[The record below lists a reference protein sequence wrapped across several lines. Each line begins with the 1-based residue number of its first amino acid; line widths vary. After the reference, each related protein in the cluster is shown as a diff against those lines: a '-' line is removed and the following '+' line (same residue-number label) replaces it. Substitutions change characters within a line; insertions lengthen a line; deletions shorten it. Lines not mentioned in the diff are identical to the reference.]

1 MSVNYY
7 EKERIWKLDT
17 KSTSYVIGE
26 FDKEHFVGHIYYG
39 RKLKQFDLSYL
50 LGGQE
55 ARNFPSKTDSE
66 RVSFMGS
73 FPFEYPVHGLGDLKE
88 EALTIKTAKGHSV
101 LQLSYESHRIY
112 KGKEPLTGLP
122 ATFGKEDEVESLELT
137 CVDPILNV
145 RVLLK
150 YSAFYETD
158 VITRSVKVQNNND
171 SDIFITRI
179 MSSVINMDYDGYD
192 VITQYGTWGREG
204 NINRFK
210 LPYGNHNV
218 ASTCGKTSHEYQPFI
233 ALCSHNTDENHGKV
247 YAFHFVYSGNF
258 LAQATRGFGDSLRV
272 SMGINPS
279 DFTWKLEPGESFEAP
294 EVVHTYTEDGLGQ
307 MSRNLHDQYR
317 SHLIRSPYLHKKRPV
332 LINNWE
338 ATYFNFD
345 TEKLLSIA
353 RQASE
358 LGIEMLVMDDGWF
371 GKRNNDSCSLGD
383 WYVNEDKLKGGLPY
397 LVSEVNKLGMKFGI
411 WFEPEMVCPDSDLYR
426 AHPDYAIQVPGRR
439 AGLKRSQYVLD
450 FTRKEVVDAV
460 FKMISDVLN
469 SCNIEYV
476 KWDMNRILCDLGSI
490 GLPADRQG
498 ELLHRYMLGV
508 YEIQERLITAF
519 PNLLLE
525 NCSSGGGRFDPGML
539 YYSPQIWTSDDTDA
553 MERLVIQEGAAM
565 LYPLSS
571 MGAHVSDCPNHITG
585 RTVPF
590 ETRGYVALAGTFG
603 YELDVTKIPEEDRKM
618 IPKQVEEYHK
628 YNDLV
633 REGDYYRLESFSKN
647 QKTDAYMVVK
657 KDKSE
662 ALVTVIHVFNRPVEG
677 GKKIK
682 LNGLKPDAMYRINDD
697 KRIYSGEELMYIGIH
712 CEAPW
717 AGGDFNG
724 KLYHITEVK

>member
-1 MSVNYY
+1 MAVNYY
-7 EKERIWKLDT
+7 ENEKIWKLDT
-17 KSTSYVIGE
+17 KSTSYVIGA
-26 FDKEHFVGHIYYG
+26 FDEEGFVGHIYYG
-39 RKLKQFDLSYL
+39 KKL
-50 LGGQE
+50 GQHALAYRIYARE
-55 ARNFPSKTDSE
+55 RNFPSKVDSE
-66 RVSFMGS
+66 RVTFMDS

-88 EALTIKTAKGHSV
+88 DALTIKTALGHSV

-122 ATFGKEDEVESLELT
+122 ATFGNEEDVESLEIV
-137 CVDPILNV
+137 CVDPILKLHV
-145 RVLLK
+145 VLK

-158 VITRSVKVQNNND
+158 VITRSVKVIND
-171 SDIFITRI
+171 SEQNIFLTRI
-179 MSSVINMDYDGYD
+179 MSSCVNMDNEKYD
-192 VITQYGTWGREG
+192 VITQYGAWGREG
-204 NINRFK
+204 QLNRYS
-210 LPYGNHNV
+210 LPHGNHNV
-218 ASTCGKTSHEYQPFI
+218 ASICGKTSHEYQPFI
-233 ALCSHNTDENHGKV
+233 ALCSHNTDEDNGKV

-258 LAQATRGFGDSLRV
+258 LAQATRDFGNNVRV
-272 SMGINPS
+272 SVGINPS
-279 DFTWKLEPGESFEAP
+279 DFTWKLEPGEAFEAP
-294 EVVHTYTEDGLGQ
+294 EVVHTYTEEGLSG
-307 MSRNLHDQYR
+307 MTRNLHDQYR

-345 TEKLLSIA
+345 TDKLLAIA
-353 RQASE
+353 KQASE

-397 LVSEVNKLGMKFGI
+397 LVSEINKMGMKFGI

-426 AHPDYAIQVPGRR
+426 AHPDYAIAVPGRR
-439 AGLKRSQYVLD
+439 AGLKRTQYVLD
-450 FTRKEVVDAV
+450 FSRKEVVDAV
-460 FKMISDVLN
+460 FAMVSDILK

-476 KWDMNRILCDLGSI
+476 KWDMNRIICDLGSI
-490 GLPADRQG
+490 ALPADRQG

-508 YEIQERLITAF
+508 YEIQDRLIKTF

-565 LYPLSS
+565 LYPLSTL
-571 MGAHVSDCPNHITG
+571 GAHVSDCPNHITG

-603 YELDVTKIPEEDRKM
+603 YELDVTRIPEKDRNM
-618 IPKQVEEYHK
+618 IPKQVENYHK

-647 QKTDAYMVVK
+647 GKLDAYMVVK
-657 KDKSE
+657 KDKKE
-662 ALVTVIHVFNRPVEG
+662 ALVTIIHVFNRPVEG
-677 GKKIK
+677 GKWVK
-682 LNGLKPDAMYRINDD
+682 LKGLKPEAVYRVNDD
-697 KRIYSGEELMYIGIH
+697 ERLYTGEELMYIGIYSS
-712 CEAPW
+712 APW
-717 AGGDFNG
+717 AGGDFTG
-724 KLYHITEVK
+724 KLYHVVEVQ